1 MYIQNP
7 KATYLKEKK
16 KDTQAPEFP
25 LLLQFHTFL
34 LLKALK
40 KKKTV
45 YGLNKKRTTSTL
57 RLNID
62 KKIFPSKNINAVLIW
77 SSSINIVFQY
87 FLSTGSQGLK
97 NEGKPK

>member
-40 KKKTV
+40 KKKNCV
-45 YGLNKKRTTSTL
+45 RAQQKK
-57 RLNID
+57 NH
-62 KKIFPSKNINAVLIW
+62 F
-77 SSSINIVFQY
+77 Y
-87 FLSTGSQGLK
+87 FKAQHR
-97 NEGKPK
+97 